1 MLEHVAVDLVQL
13 GVLVLDIW
21 NIIVF
26 TQELEL
32 AELLVNP
39 KRSRF
44 DNGLL
49 SRNEFL
55 STLRI

>member
-1 MLEHVAVDLVQL
+1 MSRAVDLVQL

-21 NIIVF
+21 NVVVF
-26 TQELEL
+26 TQELKL

-49 SRNEFL
+49 SHYEIL